1 LTDRTFAA
9 LKARQHDLQAEKTL
23 SQDLSL
29 RVHRALSWLGRA
41 EQETARDDPDASFIF
56 HWIAFNAAYA
66 DDLPEYD
73 SPSEKKA
80 FEKYFERLMI
90 ADKHREIYGAI
101 VENFPGEIS
110 TLLKNR
116 YVFGPFWSAQS
127 KRTQSEDWSRQFDRL
142 KTTTEADLDK
152 QHTTRVLVE
161 IFLRLNVLRNQLI
174 HGGATW
180 RGRVNREQVR
190 DGALILGFLVPLF
203 VELMMES
210 PTAEWGLPRYP
221 HTPAAPA

>member
-1 LTDRTFAA
+1 M
-9 LKARQHDLQAEKTL
+9 
-23 SQDLSL
+23 
-29 RVHRALSWLGRA
+29 HRALSWLGRA

-66 DDLPEYD
+66 DEPTEYD
-73 SPSEKKA
+73 QRRPSESEA
-80 FEKYFERLMI
+80 FEKYFGRLMMVDI
-90 ADKHREIYGAI
+90 RREIYGA
-101 VENFPGEIS
+101 VVQKFSGEIS
-110 TLLKNR
+110 SLLENH

-127 KRTQSEDWSRQFDRL
+127 NRTLGEDWNRQFDRL
-142 KTTTEADLDK
+142 KTTTKTNLYKK
-152 QHTTRVLVE
+152 QDTTRVLVE

-190 DGALILGFLVPLF
+190 DGARILEFFVPLF
-203 VELMMES
+203 VDLMMDS
-210 PTAEWGLPRYP
+210 PKEEWGLPGYP

>member
-1 LTDRTFAA
+1 M
-9 LKARQHDLQAEKTL
+9 L

-41 EQETARDDPDASFIF
+41 EQETDDPDASFIF

-66 DDLPEYD
+66 DEPIEYVQRR
-73 SPSEKKA
+73 PSESEA
-80 FEKYFERLMI
+80 FEKYFRRLMMV
-90 ADKHREIYGAI
+90 DNQREIYGA
-101 VENFPGEIS
+101 VVQKFSGEIS
-110 TLLKNR
+110 SLLENH

-127 KRTQSEDWSRQFDRL
+127 NRTQSEDWNRQFVRL
-142 KTTTEADLDK
+142 KNNTKTNLDK
-152 QHTTRVLVE
+152 QDTTRVLVE

-203 VELMMES
+203 VDLMMES
-210 PTAEWGLPRYP
+210 PKEEWGLPGYP
-221 HTPAAPA
+221 HKPAKPA